1 MQDSLREQL
10 DKVAIAD
17 RHRFERKIRQLG
29 KAGTPS
35 QKINQETARLFEAIE
50 KSIATCEV
58 RTSAIPSA
66 ISYPAN
72 LPITQKVAEIASL
85 LQNHQTVVVAGD
97 TGSGKTTQLPKICLE
112 AGFGRLGL
120 IGHTQPRRLAAVSV
134 ANRIAEELG
143 VSPGEGVGYQVRFN
157 DKQSPSTFLKLMTDG
172 ILLTEIQHD
181 RFLHR
186 YEVIIIDE
194 AHERSLNIDFL
205 LGFLKQLLN
214 NRRDL
219 KLIITSATIDVE
231 KFSRHFDGAP
241 IVTVS
246 GRTYPVETRYAPLDL
261 DTTELKN
268 DDSQVDGIIKTIK
281 EISAAEKKSARHLG
295 DVLVFLSSE
304 REIRD
309 TAAALRKQKLP
320 DTEVLPLYARL
331 RHSEQVK
338 IFKSHK
344 GRRIVLATNVAE
356 TSLTVPGIRYV
367 VDTGFARISR
377 YSLQT
382 KVQRLPIEAVS
393 QASANQRKGRCGRL
407 EDGICI
413 RLYTE
418 DNFNSRPLYT
428 DPEIKRTNLA
438 SVILRMLYL
447 RLGDVEAFPFIEPP
461 EPQAI
466 REGYKLLAE
475 LNALSHDRQLTATGK
490 QMAAL
495 PVDPKHARMLVTAV
509 SEHCL
514 REMLIIVSVL
524 SIQDPREIASDNRQA
539 ALQKLEQF
547 AHPDSDFMGFVN
559 LWDHFESRRQD
570 LSQNQLRNFCKT
582 HYLSFMRMR
591 EWREVHRQLLFSCQQ
606 MGFRMSREPGG
617 YESIHRSIIA
627 GSLNQIARRVEG
639 KTYLGNRNRK
649 FSLFNSSVMK
659 SGTAQWIVA
668 GEIIETSQTFATMAA
683 RIEPQWVEQMA
694 LHLVKREYFEPHWSK
709 KRQEVMAYEKVHL
722 YGLVIIEKALIRFA
736 KIDPEAARAIFIQD
750 GLVAGQIEGKFQFLL
765 DNQQFLEELAKQ
777 EEKIRRPEMLVS
789 DRETLR
795 FYESRI
801 PPGIFSTRQLQHWI
815 RDEAGDANELLTMS
829 IAALGDANS
838 LVTDA
843 AAFPDKASLQHND
856 FLIDYVFDPGSVQ
869 DGATISVPV
878 TLLQQ
883 MQQADLDWAVPGI
896 IREKSIALIRGLP
909 KSLRKQFFPI
919 NTFVDEALPQMSPA
933 DGTLI
938 DSLVAQ
944 IRARK
949 RLSLT
954 RADFER
960 IDIPAHLRIKVRL
973 LSDDGEEIG
982 FSANIEELKSSNK
995 LPRGSIADGEASSN
1009 YGHDLE
1015 QCGLTDWVFE
1025 DLPVQVEIGDELV
1038 LIRYPAL
1045 VDHADSI
1052 AIELLAVEEEARA
1065 KTRSGL
1071 VRLYMLRS
1079 LQQKNMLKKTF
1090 ARLAQDLALFIPGQL
1105 ANMADDALY
1114 ASYAAAFDVDSAIP
1128 RTRSAFEEQLNKGRQ
1143 SLHEH
1148 SERITKIT
1156 KQVFELRLQTSKQ
1169 LRALN
1174 NTGLD
1179 YLVADINLQMDNLIG
1194 ENFLSL
1200 TPYSWLQE
1208 FPRYFEAIQLR
1219 LGKIPHVGPKDQS
1232 YTHELA
1238 EHWNRYGALCGE
1250 LNLTQKHELQ
1260 QLRWMIEE
1268 YRVSLFAQSLGT
1280 RISVSAKR
1288 IDKHIAQLTQ

>member
-1 MQDSLREQL
+1 MLDSLSENL

-17 RHRFERKIRQLG
+17 RYTIENKIRQLG
-29 KAGTPS
+29 KAGISADKKS
-35 QKINQETARLFEAIE
+35 QQAARLADAIK

-58 RTSAIPSA
+58 RISAIPSE
-66 ISYPAN
+66 IIYPAN
-72 LPITQKVAEIASL
+72 LPITQKVEEIASL
-85 LQNHQTVVVAGD
+85 LQSHQTVVVAGD

-143 VSPGEGVGYQVRFN
+143 VSPGQGVGYQVRFN
-157 DKQSPSTFLKLMTDG
+157 NQQGPSTFLKLMTDG

-181 RFLHR
+181 RFLNR
-186 YEVIIIDE
+186 YQVIIIDE

-214 NRRDL
+214 KRQDL

-231 KFSRHFDGAP
+231 KFSRHFNGAP
-241 IVTVS
+241 IVAVS
-246 GRTYPVETRYAPLDL
+246 GRTYPVETRYAPLDVA
-261 DTTELKN
+261 TNEQRN
-268 DDSQVDGIIKTIK
+268 DDLQAEGIIKAIN
-281 EISAAEKKSARHLG
+281 EIAAAEKNSTRGPG

-309 TAAALRKQKLP
+309 TAATLRKQQLTN
-320 DTEVLPLYARL
+320 TELLPLYARL
-331 RHSEQVK
+331 RYSEQVK
-338 IFKSHK
+338 IFKGHK

-413 RLYTE
+413 RLFSEE
-418 DNFNSRPLYT
+418 DFNSRPPYT

-514 REMLIIVSVL
+514 RELLIIVSVL

-547 AHPDSDFMGFVN
+547 AHPDSDFFSFVN
-559 LWDHFESRRQD
+559 LWDHFESQRQN
-570 LSQNQLRNFCKT
+570 LSQKQLRNFCKT

-591 EWREVHRQLLFSCQQ
+591 EWREVHRQLLISCQQ
-606 MGFRMSREPGG
+606 MGFRVSREPGS

-659 SGTAQWIVA
+659 SGTAQWIVT
-668 GEIIETSQTFATMAA
+668 GQLIETSQTFATMAA

-694 LHLVKREYFEPHWSK
+694 LHLVKREHFEPHWSK

-722 YGLVIIEKALIRFA
+722 YGLVIIEKAPIRFA
-736 KIDPEAARAIFIQD
+736 KIDPETAREIFIQD

-765 DNQQFLEELAKQ
+765 DNQHFLEELAKQ
-777 EEKIRRPEMLVS
+777 EEKMRRPEMLVS
-789 DRETLR
+789 DRETQR

-801 PPGIFSTRQLQHWI
+801 PAGISSTRQLQHWI
-815 RDEAGDANELLTMS
+815 RDEASDANELLTMS

-838 LVTDA
+838 LVTDI

-856 FLIDYVFDPGSVQ
+856 FQIDYLFDPGSVQ
-869 DGATISVPV
+869 DGATISVPI
-878 TLLQQ
+878 TLMQQ
-883 MQQADLDWAVPGI
+883 LQQADLDWAVPGI
-896 IREKSIALIRGLP
+896 IREKCIALIKGLP
-909 KSLRKQFFPI
+909 KSLRKQFIPI
-919 NTFVDEALPQMSPA
+919 NIFVDEAMPQMSPA

-938 DSLVAQ
+938 DSLLAQ

-949 RLSLT
+949 QLNLT

-960 IDIPAHLRIKVRL
+960 VDIPAHLRIKVRL
-973 LSDDGEEIG
+973 LNDEGEEVG
-982 FSANIEELKSSNK
+982 FSANIDELKSSH
-995 LPRGSIADGEASSN
+995 RQSQASAEDGEASSN

-1015 QCGLTDWVFE
+1015 QTGVTDWVFGE
-1025 DLPVQVEIGDELV
+1025 LPVQVEIGDELV

-1045 VDHADSI
+1045 VDHTDSI

-1079 LQQKNMLKKTF
+1079 VQQKNMLKKKF
-1090 ARLAQDLALFIPGQL
+1090 ARLAQNLALLIPGQL
-1105 ANMADDALY
+1105 SNMADDALY
-1114 ASYAAAFDVDSAIP
+1114 TSYAAAFDVDSVIP

-1143 SLHEH
+1143 ELHEH
-1148 SERITKIT
+1148 SERIAKIT
-1156 KQVFELRLQTSKQ
+1156 NQVLEQRQQTSKQ
-1169 LRALN
+1169 LRALDN
-1174 NTGLD
+1174 AELA

-1194 ENFLSL
+1194 ENFLSQ
-1200 TPYSWLQE
+1200 TPYSWLLE

-1219 LGKIPHVGPKDQS
+1219 LGKIPNVGPKDQS
-1232 YTHELA
+1232 YTQELA
-1238 EHWNRYGALCGE
+1238 EHWNRYGELCAE
-1250 LNLTQKHELQ
+1250 LNMTRKFELQ

-1280 RISVSAKR
+1280 SIPVSAKR
-1288 IDKHIAQLTQ
+1288 IDNQITQLKQ